1 MTAAAIRQSFL
12 SFFREKQHTVVP
24 SASLLPQSPGLLF
37 TNAGMNP
44 FVPFF
49 LGIEKAPYDPPRA
62 ADTQKCIRAGG
73 KHNDLEDVGYDTY
86 HHTFFEMLG
95 NWSFGNYFKQ
105 EAIAWAWELVVDR
118 WGLPANRL
126 YASVYG
132 PQPGDPGEFDQESWD
147 LWAALFRAKGCD
159 PAIHIVL
166 GSVKDNFWMM
176 GETGPCGPCSEL
188 HVDLTPDGNSQGK
201 LVNNDSDLCIEIWN
215 LVFIQYNAEADGSF
229 RELPAKHVDTG
240 MGFERACSIIQG
252 TKGFTD
258 FSTKPSNYAT
268 DVFQPLFRKLEELSG
283 KTYVNIYPQ
292 PGADRALFADELK
305 TAIAF
310 RVIADHLRTLS
321 FSIADGIMPGNNGR
335 NYVLRRILRR
345 AVRYGRQLGFSGDKP
360 FFGALVATLVAQM
373 GDVFPELLARHAAI
387 RATLEQEEASFNQ
400 TLDRGLKRFEEAV
413 GNAAAGSAAAGNTA
427 AGNTAAGNTAAG
439 NTAAGDTAAG
449 NVAAGDT
456 AAGDTAAGDTAA
468 GNTAAGDTA
477 AGSAGVP
484 PADSGILPESSQKTA
499 TGALPETIA
508 HESKGAL
515 YSKPHGLPHFERPW
529 GKYLLTV
536 TTRERHILPPQARQI
551 TLAAIQHFH
560 GSRYILF
567 AAVVMPDHFHLLI
580 EPQPKAFDAGGH
592 PIFWELGDLMHSIK
606 SFTAKEIN
614 KAAGATGPVWERD
627 YHDRLIRSDSDFGEK
642 FDYITTN
649 PQRSGLT
656 GEGPYPFVW
665 SRGWS
670 ETSLA
675 ELRLGSAGVPPA
687 ASGILP
693 EASQETA
700 AGALAIATAPPQ
712 GALPGQAGAAQHL
725 PSHGRDAH
733 DSRRDAGA
741 PHQLSGDL
749 AFELYDTFGFPL
761 DLTELL
767 CAERGITV
775 DLPRFEKLMEQQRER
790 ARAAQKST
798 VVRALDIATEAST
811 EFLGFEADEVHAT
824 ILEVHPQEDA
834 LFVITDKTPFYAEM
848 GGQAGDTGSLVIGG
862 AEVPVTGVQQIGKAR
877 ALIVSSSD
885 LQHPTSNIAAGGQV
899 VLRLDSARRRPIEA
913 HHTATHLLH
922 WALHEV
928 VSKDAA
934 QQGSAVDENRLRFD
948 FNSGAVTP
956 GQVAAMEAMVN
967 AAIRADEPVS
977 WSEVAHAS
985 IKGRPDI
992 MQFFG
997 DKYGDTVR
1005 VVQIGGAPNHLDG
1018 FSMELC
1024 GGTHVRRT
1032 GAIGLFKIK
1041 SEGAIASGVRRI
1053 EAVCG
1058 EAAWNHLNE
1067 MVEKWDH
1074 DLKAASAKLHAAN
1087 EKLAAL
1093 GEEPVTVHEFPHIMG
1108 AMLIERADISQLNAT
1123 FAHGQRTLTETKEAA
1138 IEAEKRL
1145 KKIQA
1150 SQAARLADEALAELI
1165 AMGEP
1170 IIASFEADASLLQ
1183 ELQNGLKKKNFAG
1196 PALLIVDDGDKLHL
1210 ATHCGATALTNGLKA
1225 GDLLRD
1231 LAALAGGKGG
1241 GKPDQ
1246 ARGAAPDR
1254 TQLAAIKAAA
1264 MEFLKR

>member
-1 MTAAAIRQSFL
+1 MTASAIRQSFL
-12 SFFREKQHTVVP
+12 NFFREKQHTIVP

-44 FVPFF
+44 FVPYF
-49 LGIEKAPYDPPRA
+49 LGVEKAPYNPPRA
-62 ADTQKCIRAGG
+62 SDTQKCIRAGG

-105 EAIAWAWELVVDR
+105 EAIAWAWELVVER

-132 PQPGDPGEFDQESWD
+132 PKPGDPGEFDQESWD

-159 PAIHIVL
+159 PAIHIVH

-188 HVDLTPDGNSQGK
+188 HVDLTPDGDSQGK

-240 MGFERACSIIQG
+240 MGFERACSIIQN

-258 FSTKPSNYAT
+258 FSIKPSNYAT
-268 DVFQPLFRKLEELSG
+268 DVFQPLFRQLEQLSG
-283 KTYVNIYPQ
+283 KTYTDIYPQ

-321 FSIADGIMPGNNGR
+321 FSIADGILPGNTGR

-360 FFGALVATLVAQM
+360 FFGALVETLASQM
-373 GDVFPELLARHAAI
+373 GDVFPELLARQDAI
-387 RATLEQEEASFNQ
+387 RQTLEQEEASFNQ
-400 TLDRGLKRFEEAV
+400 TLDRGLKRFEEAL
-413 GNAAAGSAAAGNTA
+413 GS
-427 AGNTAAGNTAAG
+427 
-439 NTAAGDTAAG
+439 
-449 NVAAGDT
+449 VS
-456 AAGDTAAGDTAA
+456 
-468 GNTAAGDTA
+468 

-484 PADSGILPESSQKTA
+484 PADSGILPESSKKTA
-499 TGALPETIA
+499 TGALPKTSA
-508 HESKGAL
+508 PESKGAL
-515 YSKPHGLPHFERPW
+515 YSKPHCLPHFERPW

-551 TLAAIQHFH
+551 TLDAIQHFH

-567 AAVVMPDHFHLLI
+567 AAVVMPDHFHMLI
-580 EPQPKAFDAGGH
+580 EPQPKEYDAEGH
-592 PIFWELGDLMHSIK
+592 PIFWELGALMHSIK

-614 KAAGATGPVWERD
+614 KAEGATGTVWERD
-627 YHDRLIRSDSDFGEK
+627 YHDRLIRSDTDFGEK

-649 PQRSGLT
+649 PQRSELT
-656 GEGPYPFVW
+656 KEGPYPFVW

-670 ETSLA
+670 ETSVA

-693 EASQETA
+693 EASEKTA
-700 AGALAIATAPPQ
+700 AGALLKAPQLSQ
-712 GALPGQAGAAQHL
+712 GAIPSDAGASRILQ
-725 PSHGRDAH
+725 SHGQDAH

-741 PHQLSGDL
+741 PQQPAGAPQQLSGDL
-749 AFELYDTFGFPL
+749 AFELYDTFGFPI

-767 CAERGITV
+767 CAERGLTM
-775 DLPRFEKLMEQQRER
+775 DMPRFEKLMDQQRER

-798 VVRALDIATEAST
+798 VVRALDIASEAAT
-811 EFLGFEADEVHAT
+811 EFVGFDIDEVEAT
-824 ILEVHPQEDA
+824 VLEIHPQEDA
-834 LFVITDKTPFYAEM
+834 LFVITDKTVFYAEM
-848 GGQAGDTGSLVIGG
+848 GGQSGDTGSLVIGG
-862 AEVPVTGVQQIGKAR
+862 VEIPITGVQQIGKAR
-877 ALIVSSSD
+877 AHILAKSEI
-885 LQHPTSNIAAGGQV
+885 SNLKFQIAAGDS
-899 VLRLDSARRRPIEA
+899 VLVRLDTTRRRPIEA

-928 VSKDAA
+928 VSPDAA

-948 FNSGAVTP
+948 FNSGAVTAE
-956 GQVAAMEAMVN
+956 QVAAMEEKVN

-977 WSEVAHAS
+977 WTEVKHAS
-985 IKGRPDI
+985 IKGRADI

-997 DKYGDTVR
+997 DKYGETVR
-1005 VVQIGGAPNHLDG
+1005 VVQVGGDPNNLDG
-1018 FSMELC
+1018 YSMELC
-1024 GGTHVRRT
+1024 GGTHVRHT
-1032 GAIGLFKIK
+1032 GEIGLFKIK

-1074 DLKAASAKLHAAN
+1074 ELKAATAKLHAAN

-1093 GEEPVTVHEFPHIMG
+1093 GEEPVTVHEFPHIMS
-1108 AMLIERADISQLNAT
+1108 AMLVERADISQLNAI
-1123 FAHGQRTLTETKEAA
+1123 FAHGQRTLAETRDAA
-1138 IEAEKRL
+1138 IEAEKRI

-1150 SQAARLADEALAELI
+1150 AQAASLADEALAELI
-1165 AMGEP
+1165 AKGEP

-1210 ATHCGATALTNGLKA
+1210 ATHCGSTALTAGLKA

-1246 ARGAAPDR
+1246 ARGAAPQR
-1254 TQLAAIKAAA
+1254 EQLAEIKAAA
-1264 MEFLKR
+1264 GKMLKM